1 MLTLLLAKER
11 FGRFMAARCVSRTLT
26 GFSIP
31 SSSSRIRVVRSFSV
45 LNRPAPKYE
54 GHIPL
59 TSVERA
65 SLAIGSALGSILNP
79 RRGGNAYAV
88 LGGNSVDALQI

>member
-1 MLTLLLAKER
+1 
-11 FGRFMAARCVSRTLT
+11 MAARCVSRALKGSPT
-26 GFSIP
+26 P
-31 SSSSRIRVVRSFSV
+31 SYTCGRSSVLRSFSV
-45 LNRPAPKYE
+45 LTRPTPKYE

-59 TSVERA
+59 TSIERA

-88 LGGNSVDALQI
+88 LGLCPIDALQI